1 MLSLN
6 CFIAGYSMAI
16 DATQL
21 IGYGPPGEHFGL
33 FFFKNNNKP
42 S

>member
-1 MLSLN
+1 MLSLT
-6 CFIAGYSMAI
+6 ALLQAI
-16 DATQL
+16 QWLLNATQL
-21 IGYGPPGEHFGL
+21 IGYSPPGEHFGL